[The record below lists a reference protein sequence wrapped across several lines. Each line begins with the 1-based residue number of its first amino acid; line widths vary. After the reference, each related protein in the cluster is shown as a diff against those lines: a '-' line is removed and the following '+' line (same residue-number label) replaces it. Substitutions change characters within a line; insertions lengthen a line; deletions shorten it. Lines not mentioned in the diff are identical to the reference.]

1 MSGQEG
7 VPIIDVANVSMVY
20 DSHQGPVTALKD
32 VSLEINAGE
41 FICLVGP
48 SGCGKSTLLKL
59 IAGYLQPTKGNCRMA
74 GAVISKPDWQ
84 RGVVFQTSMLYPW
97 LSVRDNIEY
106 GPKVRKKTPAECR
119 EISDFY
125 LEQVGLRDFG
135 DSHTFELS
143 GGMKQRVSL
152 ARALANQPE
161 IILMDEPFSA
171 LDAITKVKMQRF
183 LRKLWQENQQT
194 LLLITHDIDEALSL
208 GTKVAVM
215 SKGTGE
221 IEEVITVPYSQKILA
236 TKDYQ
241 VELDQNYIQDKL
253 AILKMIS

>member
-1 MSGQEG
+1 
-7 VPIIDVANVSMVY
+7 
-20 DSHQGPVTALKD
+20 
-32 VSLEINAGE
+32 
-41 FICLVGP
+41 
-48 SGCGKSTLLKL
+48 
-59 IAGYLQPTKGNCRMA
+59 
-74 GAVISKPDWQ
+74 
-84 RGVVFQTSMLYPW
+84 
-97 LSVRDNIEY
+97 
-106 GPKVRKKTPAECR
+106 
-119 EISDFY
+119 
-125 LEQVGLRDFG
+125 
-135 DSHTFELS
+135 
-143 GGMKQRVSL
+143 MKQRVSL

-221 IEEVITVPYSQKILA
+221 IEEVITVPYSQKILT